1 MVNALFSSSSFL
13 VHFIREFSWILRII
27 DHRNAQTNIA
37 KHHFFCESGTVS
49 SQAPRLSITSWRNMS
64 CYVFDMF
71 ANVESSLAVCE
82 QLASNQ
88 RCMLHLICIPNST
101 AVGVKELPFNT
112 TQRFTITLGQIQVW
126 SVIWCLG
133 NKKLNMFP
141 PTDISTMNSDEVLS
155 NGFADYRQIAHN
167 SFHSN
172 ITWRWPGLVWFLDL
186 SLCSQHLLKSLIILW
201 AGSSVIWSLKF
212 QGLTHE

>member
-1 MVNALFSSSSFL
+1 
-13 VHFIREFSWILRII
+13 
-27 DHRNAQTNIA
+27 
-37 KHHFFCESGTVS
+37 
-49 SQAPRLSITSWRNMS
+49 MS
-64 CYVFDMF
+64 CYVFDTF
-71 ANVESSLAVCE
+71 ANVESSLAVYE

-101 AVGVKELPFNT
+101 GVGVKELPFNT

-126 SVIWCLG
+126 SVIWRLD

-155 NGFADYRQIAHN
+155 NGFADYWQIAHN

-172 ITWRWPGLVWFLDL
+172 MTWRWPGLVWFLNL
-186 SLCSQHLLKSLIILW
+186 SLCLQHMLKSLIILW
-201 AGSSVIWSLKF
+201 AGSSVICSLKF
-212 QGLTHE
+212 QGPTHE